1 MCVAFVFPI
10 NAVGETSI
18 TIDGVRHVIDT
29 GLAKEATFDTARNV
43 TVLSVQPI
51 SKSSAEQRKG
61 RAGRTSPGEL

>member
-1 MCVAFVFPI
+1 
-10 NAVGETSI
+10 
-18 TIDGVRHVIDT
+18 VRHVIDT